1 MKDIKERI
9 LKTFIEGFLGALAI
23 TLPSTDLTNIAILKS
38 VLIGAVSAGLSAVI
52 NLTLNS
58 LNKKED

>member
-23 TLPSTDLTNIAILKS
+23 TLPSTDLTNTAILKS

>member
-58 LNKKED
+58 LNNKEE